1 MTDRDEMSEVEAVG
15 DGDVPDGVGITA
27 RVRVFPGSDREVHG
41 VIVDDFGDSIGIPVD
56 IGENRI
62 AGPARRWAIMLDD
75 DNLLFA
81 DTADLEAE

>member
-1 MTDRDEMSEVEAVG
+1 MTDRDEMSEVAAV
-15 DGDVPDGVGITA
+15 DGGAVPDGVGITS
-27 RVRVFPGSDREVHG
+27 RVRVFPGSEREVHG

-81 DTADLEAE
+81 DTVDLEAE